1 MDKLSLC
8 NLSMLLLALLHE
20 TDDKRRCGPKR
31 LPAHPCRK
39 EIVMRDQYDARLWND
54 SHEQTRAGIDRLLA
68 RIMQAFRVLHR
79 IHWAAPWAD
88 QRNCPGR

>member
-1 MDKLSLC
+1 
-8 NLSMLLLALLHE
+8 
-20 TDDKRRCGPKR
+20 
-31 LPAHPCRK
+31 
-39 EIVMRDQYDARLWND
+39 MRDQYDARLWND
-54 SHEQTRAGIDRLLA
+54 SHEQARAGIDRLLA